1 MQIRIKNVRIA
12 FPSLA
17 EPEAFGDGEPAYQAK
32 FIIVPKSEQ
41 AKAIKEAIAAAAK
54 EQWKDKAADVIKFLT
69 EDNMVAFVE
78 KPYRN
83 KKSGETYAG
92 FEGMHYLSARN
103 SKSRPTIYNKANI
116 KLDSSRD
123 IESLIYS
130 GAFVHALV
138 DLWAQ
143 DNKWGRRINCT
154 LQGVMFANDGENF
167 GGSSVATDNAFA
179 DLAQDEEDLV

>member
-1 MQIRIKNVRIA
+1 MQIRLKNVRIS
-12 FPSLA
+12 FPALA

-32 FIIVPKSEQ
+32 FIIQPKSEH

-54 EQWKDKAADVIKFLT
+54 EQWKDKAPDVLKLLA
-69 EDNMVAFVE
+69 EDNKIAYVE

-92 FEGMHYLSARN
+92 FENAHYLSARN
-103 SKSRPTIYNKANI
+103 SKSRPTVYNKANV
-116 KLDSSRD
+116 KLEEVRD
-123 IESLIYS
+123 IKSLIYS
-130 GAFVHALV
+130 GCYVHALV
-138 DLWAQ
+138 DIWAQ

-167 GGSSVATDNAFA
+167 GGSSVANDSAFA
-179 DLAQDEEDLV
+179 DLAQAEESLV

>member
-1 MQIRIKNVRIA
+1 
-12 FPSLA
+12 
-17 EPEAFGDGEPAYQAK
+17 
-32 FIIVPKSEQ
+32 
-41 AKAIKEAIAAAAK
+41 
-54 EQWKDKAADVIKFLT
+54 
-69 EDNMVAFVE
+69 
-78 KPYRN
+78 
-83 KKSGETYAG
+83 
-92 FEGMHYLSARN
+92 MHYLSARN
-103 SKSRPTIYNKANI
+103 SKSRPTIYNKANV
-116 KLDSSRD
+116 KLESSRD

-179 DLAQDEEDLV
+179 DLAQAEEDLV